1 MTARETV
8 DARRL
13 VDTAPPNRAQKYATS
28 SRDDTEY
35 GTVVCGRF
43 AAAFAGV
50 HVSSFPLPAS
60 AHSRSYRSLS
70 SFALA
75 WYGADSSSVSAF
87 HAAPISFDSS
97 GIIASGFAA
106 LNSSR
111 WSLQ

>member
-1 MTARETV
+1 MRGVGGSSAARPLFELPH
-8 DARRL
+8 RE
-13 VDTAPPNRAQKYATS
+13 P
-28 SRDDTEY
+28 
-35 GTVVCGRF
+35 
-43 AAAFAGV
+43 
-50 HVSSFPLPAS
+50 SFPLPAS
-60 AHSRSYRSLS
+60 THSRSYRSLS

-111 WSLQ
+111 LSLQ